1 MGSESRPRHQPQTL
15 LRKNKMKILAEY
27 TETTPSFTQQWNLV
41 EVMGETFFTCCL
53 RFSGDKAEFIAR
65 KQWEM
70 EAYYPLVLR
79 ELRRR
84 QRISEEIEIQ
94 RNQGLE

>member
-1 MGSESRPRHQPQTL
+1 
-15 LRKNKMKILAEY
+15 MKILAEY

-41 EVMGETFFTCCL
+41 EVMGEEFFTCCL

-70 EAYYPLVLR
+70 EVYYPLVLR

-84 QRISEEIEIQ
+84 QRISEEIETE
-94 RNQGLE
+94 RNKELE